1 MANNNS
7 DRRGFLK
14 GALVGTSAAITS
26 SMTPNALAADSSTT
40 SNNQTGAAHVQGY
53 VFFNLAEQEFI
64 EKIVNHMIPADAL
77 SPQGTDIGIHH
88 YIDRALSGSWGKGDR
103 LYQSGPWKKGLP
115 TQGYQLPLTPAD
127 LYRVCIEQSNL
138 YCVKKY
144 GVKVSKLPS
153 NQLEEFLLNLRGGKV
168 TFADGPP
175 STIFFSMLYQN
186 IMEGMFS
193 DPIYGGNRNKA
204 GWKLVGFPGAVATH
218 ALDVENYFDKKYTA
232 PMFGISDL
240 S

>member
-1 MANNNS
+1 MDNKNS

-14 GALVGTSAAITS
+14 GALVGTSVAVTSSITS
-26 SMTPNALAADSSTT
+26 SALAADAAPNT
-40 SNNQTGAAHVQGY
+40 SNQNSSSETSGY

-64 EKIVNHMIPADAL
+64 ERVVNHMIPADQL

-88 YIDRALSGSWGKGDR
+88 FIDRVLAGSWGKGDR

-127 LYRVCIEQSNL
+127 LYRMSIEQSNL
-138 YCVKKY
+138 FCVKNY
-144 GVKVSKLPS
+144 GKRVSQITS
-153 NQLEEFLLNLRGGKV
+153 NQLEEFLLNLRAGKV
-168 TFADGPP
+168 DFADGPP
-175 STIFFSMLYQN
+175 SGVFFSMLYQN
-186 IMEGMFS
+186 VMEGMFS
-193 DPIYGGNRNKA
+193 DPIYGGNKNKA

-218 ALDVENYFDKKYTA
+218 AQDVEKYFDKKYTA
-232 PMFGISDL
+232 PMFGIADL